1 MMTQPAQTLKGNEQN
16 MEFRQQNVK
25 NLMFSLIAEHDGWKS
40 WIVWKSF
47 MNGYINGEHLARL

>member
-25 NLMFSLIAEHDGWKS
+25 NLMFSLIAEHDG
-40 WIVWKSF
+40 
-47 MNGYINGEHLARL
+47 